1 MSKFTKTLIVA
12 ALTFFGATAAMA
24 HDRPNNPPGPVGGPG
39 TNWHNPPGP
48 VGGPGASPYRHH
60 RAAKHVVV
68 VHHHYRHHPRYRHF
82 VRHHERHYGHPVA
95 YNEYGYY
102 R

>member
-1 MSKFTKTLIVA
+1 LTNTLIVA
-12 ALTFFGATAAMA
+12 ALTVFGATTAMA

-48 VGGPGASPYRHH
+48 VGGPGASPYKHH
-60 RAAKHVVV
+60 GVVKHVVV
-68 VHHHYRHHPRYRHF
+68 HHRHRYHRHYRHE
-82 VRHHERHYGHPVA
+82 VRHHRHALVVHHYYGSP
-95 YNEYGYY
+95 